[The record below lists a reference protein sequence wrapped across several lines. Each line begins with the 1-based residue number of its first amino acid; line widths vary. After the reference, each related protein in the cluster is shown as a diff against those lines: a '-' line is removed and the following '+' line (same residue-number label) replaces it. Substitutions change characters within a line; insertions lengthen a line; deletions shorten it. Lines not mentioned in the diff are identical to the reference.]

1 MIVNTW
7 AVYENGLLRPAQPLP
22 LTEGETV
29 QISVLLSIPAN
40 TPSTEEFEAQVR
52 AAETLTEL
60 FALADVQPENED
72 GYDLRRALDENRKGE
87 RPLFPSEL
95 EGVSW

>member
-1 MIVNTW
+1 MIVNTL

-29 QISVLLSIPAN
+29 PISVLCSSPVN
-40 TPSTEEFEAQVR
+40 SPSTEKFEAQVR
-52 AAETLTEL
+52 AARTLAEL
-60 FALADVQPENED
+60 FALADAHPDNED
-72 GYDLRRALDENRKGE
+72 GYDLRRALNANRKGE
-87 RPLFPSEL
+87 RPLFPPEL